1 MTKKNIFLKF
11 FLLALIV
18 TGVGA
23 EGQKA
28 EATTKSV
35 SANVNGMPALSLN
48 PPYDSIDPGT
58 YANLSYKARL
68 INADTR
74 ATINEDSI
82 VPVGTRLEIVR
93 SNSTLSSDIVW
104 GGTGRSVFGGSII
117 NHGSLYGYWVNSAA
131 DTTTA
136 CLARDLFS
144 SETFGFG
151 GGATWGSSQPGSFVA
166 GVATRNVYVKF
177 NVNPPAI
184 TRHVAVTGPVSCNSS
199 VCTVTGSGSISIGV
213 RFESTFGRF
222 YHGNDIN
229 NTSCDTNS
237 SPLNNG
243 ASAYNAT
250 IPAATI
256 TFNLTGAAAPINNAS
271 CEALQTNPTTV
282 TAGATFGAGA
292 RIRNTGNTTWTAAS
306 GYQLASVNPTWNTR
320 WVSPTFGSVGN
331 QVVLPNQEAWF
342 LRVFTAPTTAGNYS
356 FDWQMFVSYFPFG
369 DICRLDVNVVGG
381 ASCTQQPLNSTYHT
395 GDNVG
400 LSVDTASTHN
410 LDNTG
415 IMCEYFCNT
424 GFEYSGG
431 SCVPVAPPPNVVLTA
446 SPATIEA
453 GNSSTLTWSVGGQVT
468 ACEASLGW
476 SGVKST
482 AGDSEDVSPLTTT
495 NYRLSCVGP
504 GGTTAKTATVNV
516 TSSPVVGS
524 CSALPG
530 TNASFHPGDN
540 SVSVNTTS
548 LHSDT
553 NTNAQCEFFCS
564 PPSSWNSST
573 CVAPA
578 PTPVP
583 TDLTISVGG
592 QSIIRSGG
600 KVNVTWTAKS
610 EDPLLNCVVTG
621 GGISD
626 NFKPS
631 DAWPAVYTKSSQ
643 TTTLA
648 NATTF
653 SLKCSDGTRNF
664 EAFDRV
670 EVIPSFQEI

>member
-1 MTKKNIFLKF
+1 MNVKINNVIFEIIQSTGFTIYRLVV
-11 FLLALIV
+11 LIAV
-18 TGVGA
+18 FYFA
-23 EGQKA
+23 SLCFSQSA
-28 EATTKSV
+28 QAASFSFTTKP
-35 SANVNGMPALSLN
+35 ADFGGTNNGNSLN
-48 PPYDSIDPGT
+48 WGFYIHPG
-58 YANLSYKARL
+58 
-68 INADTR
+68 
-74 ATINEDSI
+74 
-82 VPVGTRLEIVR
+82 G
-93 SNSTLSSDIVW
+93 
-104 GGTGRSVFGGSII
+104 GGTLRAGLNKSTYNPGEQIRLNTNVSVALDSVHTVFRASYSLQGSTQTTGDFQLSNGGQYGIPARWNDNSVNNFTAPTIAGSYNVGVI
-117 NHGSLYGYWVNSAA
+117 ACSFQNFLYTFPDNLFSNREPDCKSGSLTFTVVN
-131 DTTTA
+131 T
-136 CLARDLFS
+136 
-144 SETFGFG
+144 
-151 GGATWGSSQPGSFVA
+151 
-166 GVATRNVYVKF
+166 
-177 NVNPPAI
+177 
-184 TRHVAVTGPVSCNSS
+184 
-199 VCTVTGSGSISIGV
+199 
-213 RFESTFGRF
+213 
-222 YHGNDIN
+222 
-229 NTSCDTNS
+229 NT
-237 SPLNNG
+237 
-243 ASAYNAT
+243 
-250 IPAATI
+250 
-256 TFNLTGAAAPINNAS
+256 INNAA
-271 CEALQTNPTTV
+271 CVPLTGNPTTV

-320 WVSPTFGSVGN
+320 WGSPTFGSVGN
-331 QVVLPNQEAWF
+331 QVVLPNQEAGF
-342 LRVFTAPTTAGNYS
+342 LRVFTAPTTPGNYP

-369 DICRLDVNVVGG
+369 QVCRLNVNVVGG
-381 ASCTQQPLNSTYHT
+381 ASCTPTKPAYSTYHT

-400 LSVDTASTHN
+400 LSVDTRANHN
-410 LDNTG
+410 LSNTG
-415 IMCEYFCNT
+415 AKCEYFCNT
-424 GFEYSGG
+424 GFEDNDGR
-431 SCVPVAPPPNVVLTA
+431 CLPVTVTPPPIVYLNP
-446 SPATIEA
+446 SPDTIEA

-631 DAWPAVYTKSSQ
+631 DAWSAVYTKSSQ